1 MRILVNARSRT
12 SPVTIARWILG
23 SLGNGTSASLCDTPS
38 CTSTLQPV
46 PLRGETQK
54 SARRPWESQFQT
66 LNTVYNTATKQ
77 RNTGPKIKCG
87 GTDMTS
93 SPQPF
98 MYANAIKSSLLKFNR
113 LSSLGRQVLHNQIYG
128 GLSRLRFLELERCHF
143 SEKSQTQR
151 GYWCKV
157 QSDNH
162 GARSLREKSPT
173 LAAPRGLTVAR
184 APFWQTHHKDRWSS
198 WWPSPTR
205 PPF

>member
-1 MRILVNARSRT
+1 
-12 SPVTIARWILG
+12 
-23 SLGNGTSASLCDTPS
+23 
-38 CTSTLQPV
+38 
-46 PLRGETQK
+46 
-54 SARRPWESQFQT
+54 
-66 LNTVYNTATKQ
+66 
-77 RNTGPKIKCG
+77 
-87 GTDMTS
+87 MTS

-162 GARSLREKSPT
+162 GAQSLREKSPT

-184 APFWQTHHKDRWSS
+184 APF
-198 WWPSPTR
+198 
-205 PPF
+205 